1 MAATRKTSSA
11 KTRTRS
17 TSSRKKNTCRV
28 GAENGD
34 SLDYRPGSSS
44 YRSIHSSRSSYDFR
58 SETDSEEYYYD
69 ETLKK
74 RPAVK
79 HTVHHSKPSFLAS
92 SGMLVF
98 LLILIIVYVV
108 VAMRV
113 WNLLR

>member
-1 MAATRKTSSA
+1 M
-11 KTRTRS
+11 
-17 TSSRKKNTCRV
+17 
-28 GAENGD
+28 
-34 SLDYRPGSSS
+34 
-44 YRSIHSSRSSYDFR
+44 
-58 SETDSEEYYYD
+58 DSEEYYYD
-69 ETLKK
+69 MTLKK